1 MRPVSSPIVAWR
13 SAAFAAVFTA
23 SIATHQTARAA
34 ADPEP
39 GASDPKAVTM
49 IIGYTAGGGVDATG
63 RLISQ
68 FLTKYLPGNPPVVI
82 RNMPGADGRVALNFF
97 VRQVKPDGL
106 TLTTVRARS
115 SIREITAFPPRN
127 TTRPNSISSVV
138 FRVAA
143 PSRSS
148 AKPANSG

>member
-23 SIATHQTARAA
+23 SIATHQIARAA
-34 ADPEP
+34 GDPEP
-39 GASDPKAVTM
+39 GASDPKAITM

-82 RNMPGADGRVALNFF
+82 RNIPGADGRVALNFF

-106 TLTTVRARS
+106 TLTTGS
-115 SIREITAFPPRN
+115 STQLDPRN
-127 TTRPNSISSVV
+127 YRVSTAQYDPTKFNFVGGISRGGTFQVIS
-138 FRVAA
+138 
-143 PSRSS
+143 
-148 AKPANSG
+148 KPANSG